1 MEKAVLNIL
10 LYNVLLADG
19 GRWYR
24 KWGGWWMEK
33 LRTERTDS
41 GVVVIQELTKISNFT
56 LRNTEVINK
65 LIKSI

>member
-10 LYNVLLADG
+10 LYNVLLAG
-19 GRWYR
+19 AGRWYH

-33 LRTERTDS
+33 LRERTDS

-56 LRNTEVINK
+56 LRNTEVIDK